1 MPVRTKSPAQPI
13 LPERDPNAP
22 IKTPFE
28 DMSDAFASVG
38 IKMVSDDKCCQVLA
52 WLYVFGGGN
61 EAVVLNK
68 ASNGLIRIAQDRLN
82 LKGGCIPN
90 IVLLPLLQQYTK
102 EAEAYEAGK
111 SHDGKDWVNAINNQ
125 FNMKSFTFEL
135 KPAPAV

>member
-22 IKTPFE
+22 AKTPFE

-52 WLYVFGGGN
+52 WLYVFGGGC

-68 ASNGLIRIAQDRLN
+68 AFNGLIRISQDRLN
-82 LKGGCIPN
+82 LKGGCVPN
-90 IVLLPLLQQYTK
+90 MVLLPLLQRYTK

-111 SHDGKDWVNAINNQ
+111 SHDGKDWVNSINTQ

-135 KPAPAV
+135 KSP